1 MNIARKT
8 FIMPVRFY
16 KACINP
22 LLRSNCKFIP
32 SCSAYMSQAI
42 EKRGV
47 LIGVPLGISRIIR
60 CNPFTSGGFDPVK
73 INFKGKAK
81 WLL

>member
-1 MNIARKT
+1 MNIARKA

-22 LLRSNCKFIP
+22 LLPTNCKFIP
-32 SCSAYMSQAI
+32 SCSAYMTQAI

-47 LIGVPLGISRIIR
+47 IVGVPLGLYRIMR
-60 CNPFTSGGFDPVK
+60 CNPFSSGGFDPVK
-73 INFKGKAK
+73 INYKGKAK